1 MFDLRSARL
10 RASAD
15 VACAA
20 FDFASTRLL
29 ADPSGALVW
38 PAAATVIVADL
49 HFEKASSYARHGTM
63 LPPYDTAATLDRL
76 EEVLARHRARR
87 VVCLGDSF
95 HDGDAAARL
104 GAAER
109 QRLAAIVAARD
120 WLWVAGNHDPSPP
133 SGLGGRTVAGEL
145 VLEPLAFRHEAAP
158 DAAAGE
164 VSGHFH
170 PKATIPTR
178 AGPVTGRC
186 FVTDGR
192 RLVLPAFGALAGGLD
207 AFAPPIARLFPQG
220 FDLYVVGR
228 RRVVPFLRR
237 RSA

>member
-1 MFDLRSARL
+1 MFDLRSDRHAR
-10 RASAD
+10 AGAT
-15 VACAA
+15 CAA
-20 FDFASTRLL
+20 LELAATPLL

-38 PAAATVIVADL
+38 PAAETVVVADL
-49 HFEKASSYARHGTM
+49 HLEKASSYARHGAM

-109 QRLAAIVAARD
+109 CRLAALIAGRD

-133 SGLGGRTVAGEL
+133 AGLGGRTIAGEL
-145 VLEPLAFRHEAAP
+145 VLGPLLFRHEAAP
-158 DAAAGE
+158 DTVPGE

-207 AFAPPIARLFPQG
+207 AFAPPIVRLFPQG

-228 RRVVPFLRR
+228 QRVVPFLRR
-237 RSA
+237 RAA